1 MRGGGAAT
9 GRYGGVEASVR
20 IAGRRNALIE
30 AGLELLGTE
39 GWPATTVR
47 AVCAEANLTP
57 RYFYES
63 FKDLDELL
71 LAVFDEIAGDAAADV
86 LTAVTEAPQDVR
98 AKARAAI
105 AAFVDF
111 LTRDPRRARVL
122 FIEAMGAEALARRR
136 FATVRMFAGLV
147 AQQARSFYRLSDE
160 PDQLVE
166 LTALMLAGGLAESLL
181 AWLDGTL
188 DLSREELIEH
198 CTGLFVAAGEAAVEL
213 ARRRPPAGAL

>member
-1 MRGGGAAT
+1 MSVGGAAT

-20 IAGRRNALIE
+20 IAGRRAALIE
-30 AGLELLGTE
+30 AGLELLGTQ

-47 AVCAEANLTP
+47 AVCAQANLTP

-63 FKDLDELL
+63 FKDLDSLL
-71 LAVFDEIAGDAAADV
+71 LAVFDGIAGDAAAEV
-86 LTAVTEAPQDVR
+86 LAAVTEAPQDAR
-98 AKARAAI
+98 AKAHAAI

-136 FATVRMFAGLV
+136 FATVRMFAALV
-147 AQQARSFYRLSDE
+147 AQQARSFYRLTDD
-160 PDQLVE
+160 PDPLVE

-188 DLSREELIEH
+188 ELSREQLLEH
-198 CTGLFVAAGEAAVEL
+198 CSDLFVATGAAAVEL
-213 ARRRPPAGAL
+213 ARQR

>member
-1 MRGGGAAT
+1 MSVGGAAT

-20 IAGRRNALIE
+20 IAGRRAALIE
-30 AGLELLGTE
+30 AGLELLGTQ

-47 AVCAEANLTP
+47 AVCAQANLTP

-63 FKDLDELL
+63 FKDLDSLL
-71 LAVFDEIAGDAAADV
+71 LAVFDGIAGDAAAEV
-86 LTAVTEAPQDVR
+86 LAAVTEAPQDAR
-98 AKARAAI
+98 AKAHAAI

-111 LTRDPRRARVL
+111 LTRDPRRARIL

-147 AQQARSFYRLSDE
+147 AQQARSFYRLTDD
-160 PDQLVE
+160 PDPLVE

-188 DLSREELIEH
+188 ELSREQLLEH
-198 CTGLFVAAGEAAVEL
+198 CSDLFVATGAAAVEL
-213 ARRRPPAGAL
+213 ARQR

>member
-1 MRGGGAAT
+1 MSVGGAAT

-20 IAGRRNALIE
+20 IAGRRAALIE
-30 AGLELLGTE
+30 AGLELLGTQ

-47 AVCAEANLTP
+47 AVCAQANLTP

-63 FKDLDELL
+63 FKDLDSLL
-71 LAVFDEIAGDAAADV
+71 LAVFDGIAGDAAAEV
-86 LTAVTEAPQDVR
+86 LAAVTEAPQDAR
-98 AKARAAI
+98 AKAHAAI

-122 FIEAMGAEALARRR
+122 FIEATGAEALARRR

-147 AQQARSFYRLSDE
+147 AQQARSFYRLSDD
-160 PDQLVE
+160 PDPLVE

-188 DLSREELIEH
+188 ELSREQLLEH
-198 CTGLFVAAGEAAVEL
+198 CSDLFVATGAAAVEL
-213 ARRRPPAGAL
+213 ARQR